1 MTSIVRRL
9 RTTLVFS
16 LLIPWFV
23 SGATFS
29 YGDKLVLFFDEFHD
43 LTIVDADKV
52 VACGQVADIDFGV
65 AG

>member
-1 MTSIVRRL
+1 M
-9 RTTLVFS
+9 
-16 LLIPWFV
+16 

-43 LTIVDADKV
+43 LMIVDADKV

-65 AG
+65 AW